1 MPQNFK
7 VELSIQYRSV
17 ATIYN
22 EHEYTG
28 TLLDFMSKAK
38 QDLLNIAGM
47 SEIRDNLVTL
57 FFCHVFLCNWLSL
70 PLALG

>member
-1 MPQNFK
+1 VN
-7 VELSIQYRSV
+7 L

-38 QDLLNIAGM
+38 QDLLNIGIFHKIIK
-47 SEIRDNLVTL
+47 SQL
-57 FFCHVFLCNWLSL
+57 
-70 PLALG
+70 